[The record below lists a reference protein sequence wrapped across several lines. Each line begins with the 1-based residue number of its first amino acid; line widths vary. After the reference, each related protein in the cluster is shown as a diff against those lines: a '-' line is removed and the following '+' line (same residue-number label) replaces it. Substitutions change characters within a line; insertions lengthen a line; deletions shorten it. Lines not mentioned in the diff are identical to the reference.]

1 MSRVRW
7 VILGVFLFA
16 GIAVCFLL
24 FPKNALVTEKN
35 EKVSVRSANDR
46 AVSILSLQGPQE
58 EPFDFDRHSS
68 KEWSFILEKRPAL
81 VRVEAEVNHSG
92 FNAPLNVQL
101 NGKEIGILRV
111 NLPSLRTGSY
121 QFYQAPRPGT
131 ADGYTFV
138 ADSTTWQ
145 VGYIFLERPWLVE
158 GTNRLLFS
166 STWDRVGMR
175 NLHLEILAE
184 IPSEQSLDLR
194 PAAEPLPFDSSSLTL
209 PSLVSMQE
217 GALKNFTPPHEVKF
231 TALYFSA
238 HWCGPCRVFT
248 PELVEWY
255 RQIRSLHKD
264 FELVFVSADESGEA
278 MRKYM
283 LEAKM
288 PWPAVPFDQVKSS
301 GLDKWSAE
309 GIPYLILFGPDGRP
323 VSAKNREWRPP
334 QEVMKE
340 TGELLSQGSSSKKT
354 N

>member
-1 MSRVRW
+1 MKSSGKLM
-7 VILGVFLFA
+7 I
-16 GIAVCFLL
+16 FLL
-24 FPKNALVTEKN
+24 MGGSLALVFTVYHRKSSPKQIPVGEKPLN
-35 EKVSVRSANDR
+35 RPVLYIELQKEK
-46 AVSILSLQGPQE
+46 E
-58 EPFDFDRHSS
+58 EPFLFDRNTTR
-68 KEWSFILEKRPAL
+68 EWTFELKDKPVLARL
-81 VRVEAEVNHSG
+81 EAELHHSG
-92 FNAPLNVQL
+92 FNYP
-101 NGKEIGILRV
+101 LRV
-111 NLPSLRTGSY
+111 QFNGAEAGTLSVSLPNLRNGDY
-121 QFYQAPRPGT
+121 QFFQVPRPET
-131 ADGYTFV
+131 PDGFSFV
-138 ADSTTWQ
+138 ADATSWRPAW
-145 VGYIFLERPWLVE
+145 IFLERPLWKR
-158 GTNRLLFS
+158 GTNQIRLS
-166 STWDRVGMR
+166 STLDRLRIR
-175 NLHLEILAE
+175 NLKLEILPE
-184 IPSEQSLDLR
+184 LPPSGALDLR
-194 PAAEPLPFDSSSLTL
+194 PDPEPAALDSTPLVLPALVALEEDTLRSFSL
-209 PSLVSMQE
+209 PS
-217 GALKNFTPPHEVKF
+217 GVKY

-334 QEVMKE
+334 QAVMKE
-340 TGELLSQGSSSKKT
+340 IDELLSQGSSSKKP